1 MPFVFN
7 QLVGWRFLSILT
19 LIFQKQALMDKI
31 YLTVDLGGTRIR
43 AARCRTD
50 GTIEERTE
58 QFTRAE
64 EGANAVV
71 ERIAASLREVWPAR
85 GKVTSIGVV
94 VPGPVDPF
102 TGVIFLTPNIPGF
115 VNLPLRDWLQAI
127 FKVPVI
133 IGNDAN
139 LAGLAEWRYGAARG
153 HSNVVYLTVSTGIGG
168 GVIMGGHLLVG
179 SRGLAGE
186 LGHMKINYHGS
197 PCQCGGI
204 GCIESIASGTGI
216 VRQVRERLVTGEKSL
231 VTEIVLGNCE
241 AINVEAVARAAERGD
256 ALANA
261 VLDDSFYALGMAVV
275 SYLHGY
281 NPSIVVIGGGVSNL
295 GERLFGP
302 VRETVSRNV
311 MAPAYICPIVPAQ
324 LSGDVG
330 LLGALALVL
339 DPPPQNSL

>member
-1 MPFVFN
+1 
-7 QLVGWRFLSILT
+7 
-19 LIFQKQALMDKI
+19 MDKV

-43 AARCRTD
+43 AARCRAD
-50 GTIEERTE
+50 GMIEARTE

-71 ERIAASLREVWPAR
+71 ERVAESLREVWPPK
-85 GKVTSIGVV
+85 GKVASIGVV
-94 VPGPVDPF
+94 APGPVDPF
-102 TGVIFLTPNIPGF
+102 TGVIFLAPNIPGF

-153 HSNVVYLTVSTGIGG
+153 HSHVVYLTVSTGIGG

-186 LGHMKINYHGS
+186 LGHVKVDYDGAA
-197 PCQCGGI
+197 CQCGSV
-204 GCIESIASGTGI
+204 GCIEAIASGTGI
-216 VRQVRERLVTGEKSL
+216 VRQVRERLAAGEKSL
-231 VTEIVLGNCE
+231 AADIVSNNLD
-241 AINVEAVARAAERGD
+241 AINVEVIARAAEQGD
-256 ALANA
+256 TLANA

-275 SYLHGY
+275 SFLHSY

-295 GERLFGP
+295 GERMFEP
-302 VRETVSRNV
+302 VRHTVNRHV
-311 MAPAYICPIVPAQ
+311 MDAAYVCPIVPAQ
-324 LSGDVG
+324 LSSDVG
-330 LLGALALVL
+330 LLGALALAL
-339 DPPPQNSL
+339 DPPPQNNR

>member
-1 MPFVFN
+1 
-7 QLVGWRFLSILT
+7 
-19 LIFQKQALMDKI
+19 MDKV

-43 AARCRTD
+43 AARCRAD
-50 GTIEERTE
+50 GVIEARTE

-71 ERIAASLREVWPAR
+71 ERIAESLREVWPSK
-85 GKVTSIGVV
+85 GKVASIGVV
-94 VPGPVDPF
+94 APGPVDPF
-102 TGVIFLTPNIPGF
+102 TGVIFLAPNIPGF

-153 HSNVVYLTVSTGIGG
+153 HSHVVYLTVSTGIGG

-186 LGHMKINYHGS
+186 LGHVKVDYHGAA
-197 PCQCGGI
+197 CQCGSV
-204 GCIESIASGTGI
+204 GCIEAIASGTGM
-216 VRQVRERLVTGEKSL
+216 VRQMRERLAAGEKSL
-231 VTEIVLGNCE
+231 AADIVSNDLD
-241 AINVEAVARAAERGD
+241 AINVEVIARAAEQGD
-256 ALANA
+256 TLANA

-275 SYLHGY
+275 SFLHSY

-295 GERLFGP
+295 GDRMFKPL
-302 VRETVSRNV
+302 RNTVNQHV
-311 MAPAYICPIVPAQ
+311 MDPAYVCPIVPAQ

-330 LLGALALVL
+330 LLGALALAL
-339 DPPPQNSL
+339 DPPPQNNR

>member
-1 MPFVFN
+1 ME
-7 QLVGWRFLSILT
+7 
-19 LIFQKQALMDKI
+19 KA

-43 AARCRTD
+43 AARCRAD
-50 GTIEERTE
+50 GTIEARTE

-71 ERIAASLREVWPAR
+71 ERIAESLREVWPAK

-94 VPGPVDPF
+94 APGPVDPF
-102 TGVIFLTPNIPGF
+102 TGVIFLAPNIPGF

-153 HSNVVYLTVSTGIGG
+153 HSHVVYLTVSTGIGG

-186 LGHMKINYHGS
+186 LGHVKIDYHGA
-197 PCQCGGI
+197 PCQCGSV
-204 GCIESIASGTGI
+204 GCIESLASGTGM
-216 VRQVRERLVTGEKSL
+216 VRQVRERLTAGEKSQL
-231 VTEIVLGNCE
+231 REIISGDLD
-241 AINVEAVARAAERGD
+241 AINVEEIARAAAQGD

-261 VLDDSFYALGMAVV
+261 VLDNSFYALGMAVV
-275 SYLHGY
+275 SFLHSY

-295 GERLFGP
+295 GERMFKP
-302 VRETVSRNV
+302 VRDTVMRHV
-311 MAPAYICPIVPAQ
+311 MDQAYVCPIVPAQ

-330 LLGALALVL
+330 LLGALALAL
-339 DPPPQNSL
+339 DPPPQNNR